1 MSWFPYDTQT
11 RRRLSHGLNA
21 SEATVNRHLHTKSS
35 IKWPWHQ
42 RGAGRAIFKTLSD
55 EIILEVFMDYQRG
68 IRSNP
73 IALREDSNY
82 TYPFVVVMLISY
94 T

>member
-1 MSWFPYDTQT
+1 MP
-11 RRRLSHGLNA
+11 RPVVVCLMGLNA
-21 SEATVNRHLHTKSS
+21 SEATINRHLLTEAS
-35 IKWPWHQ
+35 IKWPRRQ
-42 RGAGRAIFKTLSD
+42 RGIGHAICKTLSD
-55 EIILEVFMDYQRG
+55 EIILEAFKDYQRG

>member
-1 MSWFPYDTQT
+1 MP
-11 RRRLSHGLNA
+11 RPVVVCLMGLNA
-21 SEATVNRHLHTKSS
+21 SEAPINRYLLTEVS
-35 IKWPWHQ
+35 IKWSRHQ
-42 RGAGRAIFKTLSD
+42 RGIGHAIRKTLSA
-55 EIILEVFMDYQRG
+55 EIILDFFMDYQRG

-82 TYPFVVVMLISY
+82 IYPFVVVMLISY